1 MSMVKFA
8 NLDEVAK
15 KLKEL
20 KEAISVC
27 NKVEDQVSWAVDFT
41 NFRTI
46 ANALDPLCEA
56 INDSK
61 DTLQKEVNYIENQLH
76 DYKFKLGLF
85 ENENKIHLN
94 D

>member
-1 MSMVKFA
+1 MVNFS
-8 NLDEVAK
+8 NLDDVAK

-41 NFRTI
+41 NFKTI
-46 ANALDPLCEA
+46 SNALEPLYEA
-56 INDSK
+56 VGESREA
-61 DTLQKEVNYIENQLH
+61 LQQEVEYIEDQLH
-76 DYKFKLGLF
+76 DYKFKLGIF
-85 ENENKIHLN
+85 KNENKIHLN